1 MPLSYEDAQQLI
13 LAQIQPLAAETVPLL
28 EALGRAVAVA
38 VIAPFDLPH
47 FDNSAMDGYAL
58 RAVDSGP
65 GKTLQVSGYLAAG
78 SIERPQVEP
87 GCAVRIMTGAPLPP
101 GADAVVPIEETDS
114 AGTTVT
120 LRGTLPRGHH
130 IRRRGEDVRAGE
142 EILSPGTILRP
153 AEISLLA
160 SLGRMSVE
168 VYCRPRVAILST
180 GDELVELGEPLEE
193 GRIINSNSWS
203 LAASVLELGGVP
215 LQLGIASDDRESL
228 RARLSAG
235 LDCDL
240 LITSAGVSAGD
251 LDLVR
256 EVLGELGAEQLF
268 WKVDSKPGR
277 PLAFAIKGGVPIFSL
292 PGNPVSTMITFE
304 EFVRPALLKLMGQ
317 RQLLK
322 PLVRATLQEGMR
334 KKPGRVQL
342 VRVTVQSAPD
352 GLVVASSGDQNTGI
366 LRTSLHANGIAVLPF
381 EHGDYAAG
389 DAIPVHLL
397 GRDAEWL
404 QGADAGEV
412 VAGGDAEPL
421 ALTSR

>member
-38 VIAPFDLPH
+38 GIAPFDLPH

-58 RAVDSGP
+58 RAVDSAP
-65 GKTLQVSGYLAAG
+65 GKTLTVSGYLAAG
-78 SIERPQVEP
+78 SLEQPQVLS

-101 GADAVVPIEETDS
+101 GADAVVPIEETEND
-114 AGTTVT
+114 GTTVT
-120 LRGTLPRGHH
+120 LRGPLPPGNH
-130 IRRRGEDVRAGE
+130 IRRRGEDIRAGTE
-142 EILSPGTILRP
+142 VLPVGTILRP
-153 AEISLLA
+153 AEISMLA
-160 SLGRMSVE
+160 SLGQQE
-168 VYCRPRVAILST
+168 VAVHRRPRVAILST
-180 GDELVELGEPLEE
+180 GDELIELGEPLTE

-203 LAASVLELGGVP
+203 LAAAVLELGGVP
-215 LQLGIASDDRESL
+215 LQLGIAADNRESL
-228 RARLSAG
+228 RAKLSAG
-235 LDCDL
+235 LEADL

-256 EVLGELGAEQLF
+256 EVLSELGAEQLF
-268 WKVDSKPGR
+268 WKVDIKPGR
-277 PLAFAIKGGVPIFSL
+277 PLAFAVKGGVAIFSL

-304 EFVRPALLKLMGQ
+304 EFVRPALLKLAGQ

-322 PLVRATLQEGMR
+322 PLVRATLQQALR

-342 VRVTVQSAPD
+342 VRVTVQSGPN

-381 EHGDYAAG
+381 AHGDYAAG
-389 DAIPVHLL
+389 DEIPVHLL

-404 QGADAGEV
+404 QGVDE
-412 VAGGDAEPL
+412 EE
-421 ALTSR
+421 

>member
-1 MPLSYEDAQQLI
+1 MPLSYEAAQQLI
-13 LAQIQPLAAETVPLL
+13 LAQIRPLAAETVPLL
-28 EALGRAVAVA
+28 DALGRAVAVA

-58 RAVDSGP
+58 RAADSGP
-65 GKTLQVSGYLAAG
+65 GKTLTVSGYLAAG
-78 SIERPQVEP
+78 SLEQPQVEA
-87 GCAVRIMTGAPLPP
+87 GCAVRIMTGAPLPT
-101 GADAVVPIEETDS
+101 GADTVVPIEETDS
-114 AGTTVT
+114 AGMTVT
-120 LRGTLPRGHH
+120 LRGTLPPGQH
-130 IRRRGEDVRAGE
+130 IRRRGEDVRSGE
-142 EILSPGTILRP
+142 EVLSVGTILRP
-153 AEISLLA
+153 AAISMLA
-160 SLGRMSVE
+160 SLGQMSIAVHR
-168 VYCRPRVAILST
+168 RPRVAILST
-180 GDELVELGEPLEE
+180 GDELIELGEPLTA

-215 LQLGIASDDRESL
+215 VQLGIAGDDRESL
-228 RARLSAG
+228 RAKLSAG

-251 LDLVR
+251 RDLVR
-256 EVLGELGAEQLF
+256 EILGELGAEQLF
-268 WKVDSKPGR
+268 WKVDIKPGR

-322 PLVRATLQEGMR
+322 PLVRATLQEPMR

-342 VRVTVQSAPD
+342 LRVTVQAGPN

-381 EHGDYAAG
+381 AHGDYAAG
-389 DAIPVHLL
+389 ESIPVHLL

-404 QGADAGEV
+404 QGGNEKW
-412 VAGGDAEPL
+412 
-421 ALTSR
+421 